1 MFTRRSFLNLI
12 PAAIAGAA
20 LAKKCFG
27 NIVTGEGQAVST
39 PQLPVPDG
47 SLSFEALRKLAEH
60 PYVRECIAETKY
72 MITWNWHATY
82 GTGSRRGTSE
92 DVFWPGILEHTLE
105 DMLVGDNASLVNC
118 SKLGPRWMI
127 AIAGDRVTRMA
138 DQKDWTTAPM
148 PPNPAYQVTE
158 QWAVGG
164 FEIASYYTTDD
175 LIYAPRNI
183 VPRGWPGSHLYGVS
197 PLEEVATIVQRLND
211 ETQRWAQNAA
221 DKIRIQEAF
230 GLRDTPKSRERMESF
245 VTWLQDLRKQVD
257 ARMA

>member
-127 AIAGDRVTRMA
+127 AIAGDRVTRRFSYPA
-138 DQKDWTTAPM
+138 FAIWKSSSTSLSGAWPSRRASTVRSISCNALASIQNSFCIPRTA
-148 PPNPAYQVTE
+148 
-158 QWAVGG
+158 
-164 FEIASYYTTDD
+164 
-175 LIYAPRNI
+175 
-183 VPRGWPGSHLYGVS
+183 VS
-197 PLEEVATIVQRLND
+197 ALL
-211 ETQRWAQNAA
+211 
-221 DKIRIQEAF
+221 
-230 GLRDTPKSRERMESF
+230 
-245 VTWLQDLRKQVD
+245 
-257 ARMA
+257 